1 MGMCSYTWKERD
13 PGKGWI
19 EKRCQKETWGDSD
32 EFCIFHDPSPEKDVD
47 LFKEKLEEQ
56 MKSETERHNFV
67 GYYFPVNWD
76 FSGKEFEITADFSR
90 ATFQGTAYFIGATFQ
105 DADFSRATFQDAD
118 FSRATFQGTAYFSRA
133 TFQDA
138 YFSRAT
144 FQDAYFSRATFQ
156 DADFSRATFQDADFS
171 RATFQD
177 ADFREATFQDAD
189 FREATF
195 QDAYFRAITVKESF
209 NFNPEEVSGII
220 DLQESKFF
228 FSGSITINLEKAKF
242 HHAHLQDVAFIDCE
256 WPENYIIYEEK
267 EMKDDDVNLTFKELE
282 TIYRDLKQNMQSHG
296 DYTTAGEFYYRE
308 MEMRRK
314 GTETRKKRLWLEI
327 YRGLAGYGEKPE
339 RTAFS
344 SALTIFTF
352 AFFYGISGCLH
363 YTVRNPC
370 LYQQIKDSIYFSF
383 VTFTTLGLG
392 DIRPLNDLGKLLIC
406 CEAIIGAFLIALCG
420 GVC

>member
-90 ATFQGTAYFIGATFQ
+90 ATFQGTADFRIATFQ
-105 DADFSRATFQDAD
+105 DAN
-118 FSRATFQGTAYFSRA
+118 FSRA

-138 YFSRAT
+138 YFIG
-144 FQDAYFSRATFQ
+144 
-156 DADFSRATFQDADFS
+156 
-171 RATFQD
+171 
-177 ADFREATFQDAD
+177 
-189 FREATF
+189 ATF

-228 FSGSITINLEKAKF
+228 FSGFITINLEKAKF

-406 CEAIIGAFLIALCG
+406 CEAIIGAFLIALF
-420 GVC
+420 VVVFARKMMR